1 MQTTLAGK
9 KIAFL
14 ATDGVNE
21 AELTAPREAFEQAGA
36 EVHLLSIKEGEI
48 QSMNGLDKGKTYR
61 VDRLVEKASSS
72 DYLGLV
78 LPGGVGN
85 PDKLRMNEG
94 AVRFVRE
101 FFFADKPVAA
111 ICHALWLLVEADV
124 VRGRTV
130 TSYPSLRTDIENAG
144 GTWVDKM
151 VHVDQQLVT
160 SRNVPDIPAFSEKA
174 IQIFGRAMEQ
184 AVLDEVGEESF
195 PASDPPSTSPTV
207 GVRASPPSEAR

>member
-1 MQTTLAGK
+1 MKTNFNGR

-21 AELTAPREAFEQAGA
+21 AELVQPREAFANAGS
-36 EVHLLSIKEGEI
+36 EVVIISIKDGEI
-48 QSMNGLDKGKTYR
+48 QSMNGLDKGKTYPVDLL
-61 VDRLVEKASSS
+61 VDRASSS

-85 PDKLRMNEG
+85 PDKLRMNDK
-94 AVRFVRE
+94 AVKFVRD

-130 TSYPSLRTDIENAG
+130 TSYPSLRTDIRNAG
-144 GTWVDKM
+144 GSWVDQM
-151 VHVDQQLVT
+151 VVVDGKLVT
-160 SRNVPDIPAFSEKA
+160 SRNVPDLPAFNVKA
-174 IQIFGRAMEQ
+174 LQVFSRALEQ
-184 AVLDEVGEESF
+184 DVLDEMGEASF

-207 GVRASPPSEAR
+207 SVRASSPDAR

>member
-1 MQTTLAGK
+1 MQTSLAGK
-9 KIAFL
+9 KVAFL

-21 AELTAPREAFEQAGA
+21 AELTAPREAFARAGA
-36 EVHLLSIKEGEI
+36 VVHLISIKDGEI
-48 QSMNGLDKGKTYR
+48 QSMTGLDKGKTFR
-61 VDRLVEKASSS
+61 VDRLVENASSS
-72 DYLGLV
+72 DYVGLV
-78 LPGGVGN
+78 LPGGVAN

-130 TSYPSLRTDIENAG
+130 TSYPSLRTDIQNAG
-144 GTWVDKM
+144 GTWVDQM
-151 VHVDQQLVT
+151 VQVDQQLVT
-160 SRNVPDIPAFSEKA
+160 SRNVPDLPAFNEKSL
-174 IQIFGRAMEQ
+174 QVFGRALDQ
-184 AVLDEVGEESF
+184 AALDEVGEESF

-207 GVRASPPSEAR
+207 SVRAAPPEAR

>member
-1 MQTTLAGK
+1 MQGSLQGK
-9 KIAFL
+9 KVAFL

-21 AELTAPREAFEQAGA
+21 AELTQPREAFERAGA

-48 QSMNGLDKGKTYR
+48 QSMNGMDKGKTYR
-61 VDRLVEKASSS
+61 VDRLVENASSS
-72 DYLGLV
+72 DYVGLV
-78 LPGGVGN
+78 LPGGVAS

-94 AVRFVRE
+94 AVRFVRD

-130 TSYPSLRTDIENAG
+130 TSYPSLRTDIKNAG
-144 GTWVDKM
+144 GTWVDQM
-151 VHVDQQLVT
+151 VQVDQQLVT
-160 SRNVPDIPAFSEKA
+160 SRNVPDIPAFNEKSL
-174 IQIFGRAMEQ
+174 QIFSRALQQ
-184 AVLDEVGEESF
+184 ATLDEMGEASF

-207 GVRASPPSEAR
+207 SVRAAPVAR

>member
-1 MQTTLAGK
+1 MQTSLAGK
-9 KIAFL
+9 KVAFL

-21 AELTAPREAFEQAGA
+21 AELTSPREAFERAGA
-36 EVHLLSIKEGEI
+36 EVHLISLKEGEI
-48 QSMNGLDKGKTYR
+48 QAMNSLDKGKTFR
-61 VDRLVEKASSS
+61 VDRLVENASSS

-78 LPGGVGN
+78 LPGGVAN

-111 ICHALWLLVEADV
+111 ICHALWMLVEADV

-130 TSYPSLRTDIENAG
+130 TSYPSLRTDIRNAG
-144 GTWVDKM
+144 GTWVDQM
-151 VHVDQQLVT
+151 VQADQHLVT
-160 SRNVPDIPAFSEKA
+160 SRNVPDLPAFNEKSL
-174 IQIFGRAMEQ
+174 QVFGRALEQ
-184 AVLDEVGEESF
+184 AKLDEIGEDSF

-207 GVRASPPSEAR
+207 SRAAPPEVR

>member
-1 MQTTLAGK
+1 MKNSLDGRK
-9 KIAFL
+9 VAFL

-21 AELTAPREAFEQAGA
+21 AELAQPQKAFTDAGA
-36 EVHLLSIKEGEI
+36 EVHLISIKEGQI
-48 QSMNGLDKGKTYR
+48 QSMNGLDKGKTFR
-61 VDRLVEKASSS
+61 VDRLVDKASSS
-72 DYLGLV
+72 DYIGLV

-130 TSYPSLRTDIENAG
+130 TSYPSLRTDIRNAG
-144 GTWVDKM
+144 GTWVDQM
-151 VHVDQQLVT
+151 VQVDGKLVT
-160 SRNVPDIPAFSEKA
+160 SRNVPDLPAFSEKSL
-174 IQIFGRAMEQ
+174 QIFSRALQEE
-184 AVLDEVGEESF
+184 VLDEMGEESF
-195 PASDPPSTSPTV
+195 PASDPPSTSPTIS
-207 GVRASPPSEAR
+207 GRAAPPDSR

>member
-1 MQTTLAGK
+1 MHATLQGK
-9 KIAFL
+9 KVAML

-21 AELTAPREAFEQAGA
+21 AELAAPREAFERAGA

-48 QSMNGLDKGKTYR
+48 QSMNGLDRGKTFR
-61 VDRLVEKASSS
+61 VDRLVEAASSA
-72 DYLGLV
+72 DYIGLV

-124 VRGRTV
+124 LKGRTV
-130 TSYPSLRTDIENAG
+130 TSYPSLRTDIQNAG
-144 GTWVDKM
+144 GTWVDQM
-151 VHVDQQLVT
+151 VQVDQLLVT
-160 SRNVPDIPAFSEKA
+160 SRNVPDLPAFNEKA
-174 IQIFGRAMEQ
+174 IQIFGRAVQQ
-184 AVLDEVGEESF
+184 ATLDEMGEDSF
-195 PASDPPSTSPTV
+195 PASDAPSTSPTV
-207 GVRASPPSEAR
+207 SVRATPEAR

>member
-1 MQTTLAGK
+1 MKNTLQGR

-21 AELTAPREAFEQAGA
+21 AELVQPRDAFTGAGA
-36 EVHLLSIKEGEI
+36 EVHLISIKEGEI
-48 QSMNGLDKGKTYR
+48 QSMNSLDKGKTYPVDLL
-61 VDRLVEKASSS
+61 VDRASSS

-85 PDKLRMNEG
+85 PDKLRMNDK
-94 AVRFVRE
+94 AVKFVRE

-124 VRGRTV
+124 VRGRTL
-130 TSYPSLRTDIENAG
+130 TSYPSLRTDIRNAG
-144 GTWVDKM
+144 GNWVDQM
-151 VHVDQQLVT
+151 VVVDGKLVT
-160 SRNVPDIPAFSEKA
+160 SRNVPDLPAFNEKA
-174 IQIFGRAMEQ
+174 LQIFSRALEQ
-184 AVLDEVGEESF
+184 DVLDEMGEASF

-207 GVRASPPSEAR
+207 SVRASSPDAR

>member
-1 MQTTLAGK
+1 MQTSLAGK
-9 KIAFL
+9 KVAFL

-21 AELTAPREAFEQAGA
+21 AELTAPREAFERAGA
-36 EVHLLSIKEGEI
+36 EVHLISIKDGEI

-61 VDRLVEKASSS
+61 VDRLVEKVSST
-72 DYLGLV
+72 DYVGLV
-78 LPGGVGN
+78 LPGGLGS

-130 TSYPSLRTDIENAG
+130 TSYPSLRTDIQNAG
-144 GTWVDKM
+144 GTWVDQM
-151 VHVDQQLVT
+151 VQVDQQLVT
-160 SRNVPDIPAFSEKA
+160 SRNVPDLPAFSEKSL
-174 IQIFGRAMEQ
+174 QVFGRATEQ
-184 AVLDEVGEESF
+184 AALDEMGEESF

-207 GVRASPPSEAR
+207 SGRAAPRDAR

>member
-1 MQTTLAGK
+1 MKTNLQGR

-21 AELTAPREAFEQAGA
+21 AELVQPRDAFTGAGA
-36 EVHLLSIKEGEI
+36 EVQLISIKEGEI
-48 QSMNGLDKGKTYR
+48 QSMNSLDKGKTYPVDLL
-61 VDRLVEKASSS
+61 VDRASSS

-85 PDKLRMNEG
+85 PDKLRMNDK
-94 AVRFVRE
+94 AVKFVRE

-124 VRGRTV
+124 VRGRTL
-130 TSYPSLRTDIENAG
+130 TSYPSLRTDIRNAG
-144 GTWVDKM
+144 GNWVDQM
-151 VHVDQQLVT
+151 VAVDGKLVT
-160 SRNVPDIPAFSEKA
+160 SRNVPDLPAFNEKA
-174 IQIFGRAMEQ
+174 LQIFSRALEQ
-184 AVLDEVGEESF
+184 DVLDEMGEASF

-207 GVRASPPSEAR
+207 SVRGPSPDAR

>member
-1 MQTTLAGK
+1 MQGSFQGK
-9 KIAFL
+9 KVAFL
-14 ATDGVNE
+14 AADGVNE
-21 AELTAPREAFEQAGA
+21 AELIQPREAFERAGA

-48 QSMNGLDKGKTYR
+48 QSMNGMDKGKTYR
-61 VDRLVEKASSS
+61 VDRLVENASSS

-78 LPGGVGN
+78 IPGGVAS
-85 PDKLRMNEG
+85 PDKLRTNEG

-130 TSYPSLRTDIENAG
+130 TSYPSLRTDIKNAG
-144 GTWVDKM
+144 GTWVDQM
-151 VHVDQQLVT
+151 VQVDQQLVT
-160 SRNVPDIPAFSEKA
+160 SRNVPDIPAFNEKA
-174 IQIFGRAMEQ
+174 LQIFSRALQQ
-184 AVLDEVGEESF
+184 ATLDEMGEESF

-207 GVRASPPSEAR
+207 SVRAAPEVR

>member
-1 MQTTLAGK
+1 MKTNFNGR

-21 AELTAPREAFEQAGA
+21 AELVQPREAFANAGA
-36 EVHLLSIKEGEI
+36 EVVIISIKDGEI
-48 QSMNGLDKGKTYR
+48 QSMNGLDKGKTYPVDLL
-61 VDRLVEKASSS
+61 VDRASSS

-85 PDKLRMNEG
+85 PDKLRMNDK
-94 AVRFVRE
+94 AVKFVRD

-130 TSYPSLRTDIENAG
+130 TSYPSLRTDIRNAG
-144 GTWVDKM
+144 GSWVDQM
-151 VHVDQQLVT
+151 VVVDGKLVT
-160 SRNVPDIPAFSEKA
+160 SRNVPDLPAFNEKA
-174 IQIFGRAMEQ
+174 LQVFSRALEQ
-184 AVLDEVGEESF
+184 DVLDEMGEASF

-207 GVRASPPSEAR
+207 SVRASSPDAR

>member
-1 MQTTLAGK
+1 MQSSLQGK
-9 KIAFL
+9 KVAFL

-21 AELTAPREAFEQAGA
+21 AELTAPREAFERAGA

-61 VDRLVEKASSS
+61 VDRLVENASSS
-72 DYLGLV
+72 DYVGLV
-78 LPGGVGN
+78 LPGGVAS
-85 PDKLRMNEG
+85 PDKLRMNQG

-124 VRGRTV
+124 VRGRTL
-130 TSYPSLRTDIENAG
+130 TSYPSLRTDIQNAG
-144 GTWVDKM
+144 GTWVDQM
-151 VHVDQQLVT
+151 VQVDQQLVT
-160 SRNVPDIPAFSEKA
+160 SRNVPDLPAFNEKSL
-174 IQIFGRAMEQ
+174 QVFGRALEQ
-184 AVLDEVGEESF
+184 TALDEVGEESF

-207 GVRASPPSEAR
+207 GVRTAPPDAA

>member
-1 MQTTLAGK
+1 MKTNFNGR

-21 AELTAPREAFEQAGA
+21 AELVQPRDAFANAGA
-36 EVHLLSIKEGEI
+36 EVVIISIKDGEI
-48 QSMNGLDKGKTYR
+48 QSMNGLDKGKTYPVDLL
-61 VDRLVEKASSS
+61 VDRASSS

-85 PDKLRMNEG
+85 PDKLRMNDK
-94 AVRFVRE
+94 AVKFVRD

-130 TSYPSLRTDIENAG
+130 TSYPSLRTDIRNAG
-144 GTWVDKM
+144 GSWVDQM
-151 VHVDQQLVT
+151 VVVDGKLVT
-160 SRNVPDIPAFSEKA
+160 SRNVPDLPAFNEKA
-174 IQIFGRAMEQ
+174 LQVFSRALEQ
-184 AVLDEVGEESF
+184 DVLDEMGEASF

-207 GVRASPPSEAR
+207 SVRASSPDAR

>member
-1 MQTTLAGK
+1 MQGSLQGK
-9 KIAFL
+9 KVAFL
-14 ATDGVNE
+14 AADGVNE
-21 AELTAPREAFEQAGA
+21 AELIQPREAFERAGA

-48 QSMNGLDKGKTYR
+48 QSMNGMDKGKTYR
-61 VDRLVEKASSS
+61 VDRLVENASSS

-78 LPGGVGN
+78 LPGGVAS

-130 TSYPSLRTDIENAG
+130 TSYPSLRTDIKNAG
-144 GTWVDKM
+144 GTWVDQM
-151 VHVDQQLVT
+151 AQVDQQLVT
-160 SRNVPDIPAFSEKA
+160 SRNVPDLPAFNEKA
-174 IQIFGRAMEQ
+174 LQIFGRALQQ
-184 AVLDEVGEESF
+184 ATLDEMGEESF

-207 GVRASPPSEAR
+207 SVRAAPEVR

>member
-1 MQTTLAGK
+1 MQGSLQGK
-9 KIAFL
+9 KVAFL
-14 ATDGVNE
+14 AADGVNE
-21 AELTAPREAFEQAGA
+21 AELTRPREAFERAGA

-48 QSMNGLDKGKTYR
+48 QAMNGMDKGNTYR
-61 VDRLVEKASSS
+61 VDRLVENASSS
-72 DYLGLV
+72 DYIGLV
-78 LPGGVGN
+78 LPGGVAS

-130 TSYPSLRTDIENAG
+130 TSYPSLRTDIQNAG
-144 GTWVDKM
+144 GTWVDQM
-151 VHVDQQLVT
+151 VQVDQHLVT
-160 SRNVPDIPAFSEKA
+160 SRNVPDIPAFNEKSL
-174 IQIFGRAMEQ
+174 QVFGRALQQ
-184 AVLDEVGEESF
+184 ATLDEMGEESF

-207 GVRASPPSEAR
+207 SVRATPEAR

>member
-1 MQTTLAGK
+1 MQGSLQGK
-9 KIAFL
+9 KVAFL

-21 AELTAPREAFEQAGA
+21 AELTQPREAFERAGA

-48 QSMNGLDKGKTYR
+48 QSMNGMDKGKTYR
-61 VDRLVEKASSS
+61 VDRLVENASSS
-72 DYLGLV
+72 DYVGLV
-78 LPGGVGN
+78 LPGGVAS

-94 AVRFVRE
+94 AVRFVRD

-130 TSYPSLRTDIENAG
+130 TSYPSLRTDIKNAG
-144 GTWVDKM
+144 GTWVDQM
-151 VHVDQQLVT
+151 VQVDQQLVT
-160 SRNVPDIPAFSEKA
+160 SRNVPDIPAFNEKSL
-174 IQIFGRAMEQ
+174 QIFSRALQQ
-184 AVLDEVGEESF
+184 ATLDEMGEASF

-207 GVRASPPSEAR
+207 SVRAAPEAR